1 MSLLY
6 HYVPVQVPQPVLP
19 LAGRWVRPRPL
30 INITLIGPK
39 TTVIRRAKLDT
50 GADDTIF
57 PETLATHLGI
67 DLTDAPTGEA
77 TGLGSGRVPLR
88 YAVVTMRLASGS
100 ELREWRGWVGFTSA
114 PLARSLLGF
123 AGVLQFFTATFYGD
137 REQVELAVNSLYP
150 GT

>member
-6 HYVPVQVPQPVLP
+6 HYVPVQLPQPVLP
-19 LAGRWVRPRPL
+19 LGGRWVRPRPL
-30 INITLIGPK
+30 IHITLIGPAG
-39 TTVIRRAKLDT
+39 TVIERAKLDT

-57 PETLATHLGI
+57 PDTVAARLEL
-67 DLTDAPTGEA
+67 DLTNAPTGEA
-77 TGLGSGRVPLR
+77 TGLGPGRVPLR
-88 YAVVTMRLASGS
+88 YAEVTMRLASGS

-137 REQVELAVNSLYP
+137 REQVELAVNNLYP